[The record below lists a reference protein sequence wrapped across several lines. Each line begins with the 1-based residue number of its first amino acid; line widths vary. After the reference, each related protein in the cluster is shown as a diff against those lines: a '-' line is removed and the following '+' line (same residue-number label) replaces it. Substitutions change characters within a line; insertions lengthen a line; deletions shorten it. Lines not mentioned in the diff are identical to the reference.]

1 MNMIAFTFAIKSHK
15 AQADFWERK
24 RKIIKALQ
32 DLEEKRLAEEQ
43 ERRKLEERK
52 IEEKKRTNQLE
63 KIHIL
68 LEI

>member
-1 MNMIAFTFAIKSHK
+1 MIAFTFAIKSHK

-43 ERRKLEERK
+43 ERRK